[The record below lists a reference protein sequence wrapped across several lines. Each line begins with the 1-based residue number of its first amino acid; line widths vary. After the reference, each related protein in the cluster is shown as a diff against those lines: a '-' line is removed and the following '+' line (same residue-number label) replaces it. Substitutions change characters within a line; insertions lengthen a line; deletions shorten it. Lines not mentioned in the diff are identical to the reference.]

1 MPAGPAGGR
10 EREILTAIVETFI
23 ASGEPVG
30 SRTLARSSREGLSA
44 ATIRNV
50 MADLADAGFLEQPHA
65 SAGRVPT
72 AEAYRYYVEQ
82 LSGEAHLSHENQSII
97 QDTLAG
103 GTDGEECMERTSHVL
118 SLISHSVGVT
128 VATAGPRNALEH
140 VYFSRLSDQK
150 VLAVVVTRSG
160 VVRGRVLRLD
170 IPQSDLDLAARY
182 INENFRGWT
191 MDDMRAELARRIEK
205 ERSEYERLMKSIE
218 QLYQQGALASSD
230 DTQAVFV
237 EGAANLVTGS
247 EDRSRLQDM
256 LRTLEEKEK
265 VVKLLGAYLDTRQEA
280 VRVVIGLDEALP
292 ASNLQNF
299 VLIGAPARVGGEV
312 MGSLAV
318 IGPTRRE
325 PGSNQRRLAQDR
337 KPSRLRPSA
346 MRFWTDWLAC
356 RRNSTM
362 PASARCGNSRNSAN
376 SPRPM
381 SSGLFCRSLTVLS
394 AR

>member
-1 MPAGPAGGR
+1 MERFSSETRVDMPAGPAGGR

-30 SRTLARSSREGLSA
+30 SRTLARASREGLSA

-50 MADLADAGFLEQPHA
+50 MADLADAGFLDQPHA

-82 LSGEAHLSHENQSII
+82 LSGEAHLSDENQSII
-97 QDTLAG
+97 QDTLTG
-103 GTDGEECMERTSHVL
+103 VTNVQEFMERTSHVL
-118 SLISHSVGVT
+118 SLISHSVGIT
-128 VATAGPRNALEH
+128 VATTGPRNALEH

-160 VVRGRVLRLD
+160 VVRDRVLRLD

-191 MDDMRAELARRIEK
+191 MGDMRAELARRLEK
-205 ERSEYERLMKSIE
+205 ERSEYGRLMQSIE
-218 QLYQQGALASSD
+218 QLYQQGALASND

-237 EGAANLVTGS
+237 EGAANLVGHRVTGD
-247 EDRSRLQDM
+247 EDRQRLQDM

-318 IGPTRRE
+318 IGPTRLDYQHTM
-325 PGSNQRRLAQDR
+325 SAVSYIARLFD
-337 KPSRLRPSA
+337 KLLNESE
-346 MRFWTDWLAC
+346 
-356 RRNSTM
+356 
-362 PASARCGNSRNSAN
+362 
-376 SPRPM
+376 
-381 SSGLFCRSLTVLS
+381 
-394 AR
+394 

>member
-30 SRTLARSSREGLSA
+30 SRTLARASREGLSA

-82 LSGEAHLSHENQSII
+82 LSGEARLSHENQSII
-97 QDTLAG
+97 QDTLTG
-103 GTDGEECMERTSHVL
+103 VTDVEEFMERTSHVL
-118 SLISHSVGVT
+118 ALISHGVGVGVT
-128 VATAGPRNALEH
+128 VATSGPRNALEH
-140 VYFSRLSDQK
+140 VFFSRLGDQK

-160 VVRGRVLRLD
+160 VVRDRVLRLD
-170 IPQSDLDLAARY
+170 IQQSDLDLAARY

-191 MDDMRAELARRIEK
+191 MGDMRAELARRLEE
-205 ERSEYERLMKSIE
+205 ERSDYDRLMKSIE

-237 EGAANLVTGS
+237 EGAANLVTNHVTGE
-247 EDRSRLQDM
+247 EDRTRLQEM

-292 ASNLQNF
+292 SMQNF

-318 IGPTRRE
+318 IGPTRLDYQHTM
-325 PGSNQRRLAQDR
+325 SAVSYIARLFD
-337 KPSRLRPSA
+337 KLLNESE
-346 MRFWTDWLAC
+346 
-356 RRNSTM
+356 
-362 PASARCGNSRNSAN
+362 
-376 SPRPM
+376 
-381 SSGLFCRSLTVLS
+381 
-394 AR
+394 